1 MLTVLMNNYLLHG
14 QETERLFFK
23 AISRSHYNAWL
34 PFFTAP
40 ETSRHWVMQAENPE
54 IACSKW
60 YEKQFNRYE
69 SGEGGMNAIFD
80 KVSGSLI
87 GHCGLLQLRVDGLI
101 ELEVGYSI
109 LPAFWYKGYAT
120 EAAIKCKTY
129 AFEHLLSYS
138 LVSIISLSNTAA
150 KKVALKMG
158 MTLDKTT
165 VYSENRVNIYRV
177 CI

>member
-1 MLTVLMNNYLLHG
+1 MNKYILDGH
-14 QETERLFFK
+14 ETERLFFK
-23 AISRSHYNAWL
+23 EISHSHYDAWL
-34 PFFTAP
+34 PFFIAS
-40 ETSRHWVMQAENPE
+40 ETSEHWIMQAEKPE

-69 SGEGGMNAIFD
+69 SGEGGMNALFD
-80 KVSGSLI
+80 RVSGSLI
-87 GHCGLLQLRVDGLI
+87 GHCGLLQQRVDGLI

-109 LPAFWYKGYAT
+109 LPAFWKKGYAT
-120 EAAIKCKTY
+120 EAAIKCKAY
-129 AFEHLLSYS
+129 AFEHLLSSS
-138 LVSIISLSNTAA
+138 LISIISLSNTAS

-165 VYSENRVNIYRV
+165 VYGENKVSIYRV